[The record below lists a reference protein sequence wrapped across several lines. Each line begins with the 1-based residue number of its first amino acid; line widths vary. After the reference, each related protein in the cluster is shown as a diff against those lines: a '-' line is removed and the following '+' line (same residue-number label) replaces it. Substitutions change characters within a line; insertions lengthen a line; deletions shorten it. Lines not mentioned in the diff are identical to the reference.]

1 MLRRL
6 TIAVLVMAVV
16 ALSLWVARAT
26 RGSQTAANTPGPRV
40 NLLRVPN
47 GGIQPQ
53 AVKDSRGTVHV
64 IYLSGEPA
72 ASDISYVRLAPGE
85 REFSPPMRVNSEV
98 GSAIATGTIRGP
110 QIAVSSSGRL
120 HVAWMGSNTAT
131 PKGPKDTA
139 PMLYARLNEGR
150 IGFEAQRN
158 VMQFAAGLDGGG
170 TVTADSQGRVFVAW
184 HGDGATGGELHRRV
198 WLARSNNEGKTFER
212 EVPAL
217 EEDTGACGCCGM
229 RGFVEQND
237 EVRFT
242 YRAATENTH
251 RDMFL
256 LSSTDHGQT
265 FSGQRLDRWELDTC
279 PMSTTSM
286 AQGTR
291 GLLAA
296 WETKGQVYFAEL
308 DTSGKF
314 LAGPSAP
321 SGGNGERKHPVLALN
336 SHGQTI
342 LVWTEGTAF
351 RKGGSLA
358 WQVFDA
364 LGKPVGERGS
374 APGIPV
380 FSLAAVVS
388 DNTGG
393 FTIIY

>member
-6 TIAVLVMAVV
+6 TIAVLLMTVV
-16 ALSLWVARAT
+16 AVSLWSARAT
-26 RGSQTAANTPGPRV
+26 RSSPMAGKVPAPRV
-40 NLLRVPN
+40 NLMRVPN

-53 AVKDSRGTVHV
+53 AVKDSRGLVHV
-64 IYLSGEPA
+64 IYLSGEPT
-72 ASDISYVRLAPGE
+72 ASNISYVRLPPGE
-85 REFSPPMRVNSEV
+85 REFSSALRVNSEA
-98 GSAIATGTIRGP
+98 GSAIASGTIRGP
-110 QIAVSSSGRL
+110 QIAVSPSGRV

-131 PKGPKDTA
+131 PKGPKDAA
-139 PMLYARLNEGR
+139 PMLYARLNDGR
-150 IGFEAQRN
+150 TAFEAERN

-170 TVTADSQGRVFVAW
+170 TVAADSQGRIFVAW
-184 HGDGATGGELHRRV
+184 HGRGASEGELHRRV

-217 EEDTGACGCCGM
+217 DEDTGACGCCGM
-229 RGFVEQND
+229 RGFVEKD
-237 EVRFT
+237 GEVRFI

-256 LSSTDHGQT
+256 LSSTDHGQK
-265 FSGQRLDRWELDTC
+265 FSGQRLDRWDLDTC

-286 AQGTR
+286 AQGSK

-296 WETKGQVYFAEL
+296 WETKGQVYYAEL
-308 DTSGKF
+308 DAKGKF
-314 LAGPSAP
+314 LTGPIAP
-321 SGGNGERKHPVLALN
+321 AGGNGERKHPVLALD

-358 WQVFDA
+358 WQVFDE

-374 APGIPV
+374 APGVPV
-380 FSLAAVVS
+380 FGLAAVVS
-388 DNTGG
+388 DATGG
-393 FTIIY
+393 FAIIY